1 MIMVSEGS
9 NELKIG
15 LFVRDGNIVD
25 MDLPFHVK
33 DARERFEKRKKEVLK
48 EFRKV
53 I

>member
-1 MIMVSEGS
+1 MVSKRSG
-9 NELKIG
+9 ELKIG

-25 MDLPFHVK
+25 MDLPSYVK